1 MLIVFANLPVYATIS
16 GRLFSFKQRTPFSS
30 KICWL
35 PANVLYHEYIELSIE
50 KENPRKN
57 PGFSLVRLTGLEP
70 AILTEL
76 EPKSNVF
83 ASFTTGAILRTLLYY
98 TRNLSICQ
106 AKNAQKSQQ
115 MSHEL
120 FINLTDQTRPCII
133 LLQGQIS
140 AQRHRAAAAIFCIVF
155 YYFPQSILYHYAFS
169 LFAVFGTVWV

>member
-35 PANVLYHEYIELSIE
+35 PANVLYHEYIGLSIE

-83 ASFTTGAILRTLLYY
+83 ASFTTGAILRALYIIHAICQFVKQR
-98 TRNLSICQ
+98 TRKNLSRCPM
-106 AKNAQKSQQ
+106 NF
-115 MSHEL
+115 L
-120 FINLTDQTRPCII
+120 
-133 LLQGQIS
+133 
-140 AQRHRAAAAIFCIVF
+140 
-155 YYFPQSILYHYAFS
+155 
-169 LFAVFGTVWV
+169 